1 MYKKNSNTITALNGI
16 RIVTDSNMVEP
27 GAAVEIKRTWKERL
41 FTRPWKPFK
50 TVKTIIP
57 LVPITKVFMHDD
69 GWIMHP
75 DILEELKKQMDKV
88 E

>member
-1 MYKKNSNTITALNGI
+1 MYTENSNKITVFNGV
-16 RIVTDSNMVEP
+16 RIVTDCNMVEP
-27 GAAVEIKRTWKERL
+27 GPVEEIKRTWKERL

-57 LVPITKVFMHDD
+57 LVPMTKVFMHDD
-69 GWIMHP
+69 CWIMHP
-75 DILEELKKQMDKV
+75 DILDELKKQLDKV